1 VEELYVDTAD
11 LMLVDYT
18 PVLPASH
25 PNPDEFYMDLH
36 ASFTVPSGE
45 SGTWDFGLIVCGTC
59 KFFLDGSLVI
69 DNSVDQVPGGTFFG
83 AGTIEKPGHFI
94 LEAGRTYSV
103 LIQFGSAATSAMV
116 IPGVPAMRGGGLRL
130 GGVWS
135 SHPAADIEN
144 AVRVARDVD
153 QVVIIA
159 GLNSDWE
166 CEGYDRSHM
175 SLPGLTDTLISA
187 VAAVNRNTAVVVQS
201 GTPVAMPWI
210 NEVGAVAQ
218 AWYGGNET
226 GNGIA
231 DVLFGGVC
239 PSGKLPLSFPV
250 RNEDN
255 PAFLNFR
262 SERGR
267 VLYGEDVYVGYRFY
281 EATQKEVLFPFG
293 HGLSYTSFELS
304 GVKLEEPADA
314 EDVQLDSTLSVEVTV
329 KNTGAKEGAEV
340 VQMYVSQKAPSI
352 NRPPKELKGFAK
364 VFLKPGEEKTV
375 KVECEMKYATSFWDE
390 ERDQWI
396 SEMGEYEVLV
406 GNSSAHTPLK
416 EKFVVGETRWWSGV

>member
-1 VEELYVDTAD
+1 MGRIELEE
-11 LMLVDYT
+11 
-18 PVLPASH
+18 
-25 PNPDEFYMDLH
+25 
-36 ASFTVPSGE
+36 
-45 SGTWDFGLIVCGTC
+45 
-59 KFFLDGSLVI
+59 
-69 DNSVDQVPGGTFFG
+69 
-83 AGTIEKPGHFI
+83 
-94 LEAGRTYSV
+94 GRTYEV
-103 LIQFGSAATSAMV
+103 LIQFGSAATSEMV
-116 IPGVPAMRGGGLRL
+116 VPGVPVMRGGGLRL

-144 AVRVARDVD
+144 AVKVAREVD
-153 QVVIIA
+153 QVVVIA

-175 SLPGLTDTLISA
+175 SLPGLTDQMIAA
-187 VAAVNRNTAVVVQS
+187 VAKVNPNVVVVVQS

-210 NEVGAVAQ
+210 DDVRGVMQ

-226 GNGIA
+226 GNAVA
-231 DVLFGGVC
+231 DVLFGDVN
-239 PSGKLPLSFPV
+239 PSGKLPLSFPK

-267 VLYGEDVYVGYRFY
+267 TIYGEDVYVGYRFY
-281 EATQKEVLFPFG
+281 EATKKEVLFPFG
-293 HGLSYTSFELS
+293 HGLSYTSFEISDLKVAS
-304 GVKLEEPADA
+304 PAPAAGDQAKLDEMLA
-314 EDVQLDSTLSVEVTV
+314 VEVTV
-329 KNTGAKEGAEV
+329 KNTGTREGAEV

-352 NRPPKELKGFAK
+352 NRPPKELKGLSK

-375 KVECEMKYATSFWDE
+375 KVECELKYATSFWDE

-396 SEMGEYEVLV
+396 SEKGEYEVLV
-406 GNSSAHTPLK
+406 GNSSAYAPLR